1 MTHLSDPEL
10 GTMTHGR
17 NIDRTPSTSLYK
29 WVECYN
35 LERKIGCGSRRWALY
50 GGPSKGKSLYRLCPE
65 CRRRGANIWMNTWLN
80 TVVPERD
87 VE

>member
-50 GGPSKGKSLYRLCPE
+50 GGPSQGKSLYRLCPE

>member
-17 NIDRTPSTSLYK
+17 NINRTPSTSLYK

-35 LERKIGCGSRRWALY
+35 LEWKIGCGSRRWALY

>member
-35 LERKIGCGSRRWALY
+35 LERKIGCGSRRCALY
-50 GGPSKGKSLYRLCPE
+50 GGPSKGKALYRLCPE

>member
-17 NIDRTPSTSLYK
+17 DIDRTPPTSLYK
-29 WVECYN
+29 WVECRN
-35 LERKIGCGSRRWALY
+35 IEWKIGCGARRWALY

-65 CRRRGANIWMNTWLN
+65 CRRRGANIWLNTWLN
-80 TVVPERD
+80 DAVPERE

>member
-17 NIDRTPSTSLYK
+17 NINRTPSTSLYK

-65 CRRRGANIWMNTWLN
+65 GRRRGANIWMNTWLN

>member
-17 NIDRTPSTSLYK
+17 NINRTPSTSLYK